1 MLGFV
6 FDIGFQMA
14 EYTTSEASGSL
25 TVVIMLSG
33 SIATPFS
40 VSIQGVD
47 GTAISK
53 QNMIS

>member
-6 FDIGFQMA
+6 LDIGFQMA
-14 EYTTSEASGSL
+14 EYTTSEASESL
-25 TVVIMLSG
+25 TVVITLSG

-53 QNMIS
+53 QKN